1 VLALAAAVGMSA
13 SAQGWKPPRNSFGQ
27 PDLVGTWNTGSLT
40 NLERSAQ
47 FKDLIVPDEQAEQ
60 VARQRYAANQ
70 RAQAP
75 TDQSAGAPTDRNSNA
90 GYNRF
95 WLDPGSTLGKVK
107 GAYRSSWII
116 DPPDGKIPF
125 SAEGRRRAAE
135 GEARLGYTDPE
146 SRPLPDR
153 CIASVGRNGPP
164 MMNGLY
170 NNHFQI
176 AQSPT
181 HVLIHAEM
189 MSNARIIALTDRHQP
204 AAVAP
209 LFGDS
214 IGRWEGDTLVVE
226 TTNFND
232 YHRWQDHPAYL
243 SASAKVTERF
253 TRTADDELL
262 YEFTVEDPNFYSQPW
277 KGEMSWRKDGEISY
291 EYACHEGNYALQ
303 GILAG
308 ARVFDSQ
315 GRAHAQG
322 TGE

>member
-1 VLALAAAVGMSA
+1 
-13 SAQGWKPPRNSFGQ
+13 GQ
-27 PDLVGTWNTGSLT
+27 PDLTGTWNAGSLT

-47 FKDLIVPDEQAEQ
+47 FKDLIVPDAQAEQ
-60 VARQRYAANQ
+60 IASQRYSATQ
-70 RAQAP
+70 RAQAR
-75 TDQSAGAPTDRNSNA
+75 TDQSTGAPTDRNSNA

-107 GAYRSSWII
+107 GTYRSSWII

-125 SAEGRRRAAE
+125 SPQGRKLAAE
-135 GEARLGYTDPE
+135 GEARLGYSDPE

-153 CIASVGRNGPP
+153 CIASIGRNGPP

-170 NNHFQI
+170 NNHYQI

-189 MSNARIIALTDRHQP
+189 MSNARIIALSDKHQP

-214 IGRWEGDTLVVE
+214 LGHWEGDTLVVE

-232 YHRWQDHPAYL
+232 YHRWQDNPAYL
-243 SASAKVTERF
+243 TANAKVTERF
-253 TRTADDELL
+253 TRVADNELL
-262 YEFTVEDPNFYSQPW
+262 YEFTVDDPNFYARPW
-277 KGEMSWRKDGEISY
+277 KGEMSWRRDGEISY

-308 ARVFDSQ
+308 ARVMEAQ
-315 GRAHAQG
+315 GRPLDQTA